1 MSSSEECHRADLD
14 ALADRRVGWSIRI
27 LECAMTKKACPTVRF
42 RFVGLKQQDVLRRHL
57 WKVPPAVLA
66 RMSHNEDF
74 AGTISIAQNH
84 LEHVVRRGRGHVAH
98 RQRLFLDA
106 VLQRLP
112 EVIESDAAL

>member
-1 MSSSEECHRADLD
+1 MSSSEERHCADLD
-14 ALADRRVGWSIRI
+14 ALADRRIGGSIRV
-27 LECAMTKKACPTVRF
+27 LECAMTKEARATVRL
-42 RFVGLKQQDVLRRHL
+42 RFVCLKQQDVLRGHL

-74 AGTISIAQNH
+74 AGTISIAQDH
-84 LEHVVRRGRGHVAH
+84 LEHVVWRGRGHIAH

-112 EVIESDAAL
+112 EVIESDA